1 MSKPTEARGAAK
13 VAVLM
18 TSLSNLV
25 VIRVVVLKVL
35 PLQFARHTSAFSRV
49 ADQHVVRLDDADGVR
64 SIASGSGR
72 HALSVSGGRVRAIS
86 NGDNLPLAAVWR
98 RTTGAL

>member
-49 ADQHVVRLDDADGVR
+49 ADQREVQLDDADGVR
-64 SIASGSGR
+64 PVASVFDGLTR
-72 HALSVSGGRVRAIS
+72 RADLGVDIS
-86 NGDNLPLAAVWR
+86 DETRP
-98 RTTGAL
+98 